1 MQKLLI
7 ATSNPAK
14 LAEYSAQLSD
24 LPLQLVSLKDLGLES
39 IEETGETFRENSL
52 LKARTYFK
60 QSGLPT
66 LADDGGLTIES
77 LGGEPG
83 VFSRRWLGGKESSDE
98 ELIAY
103 TLKRLQ
109 GKPLEEREARLRLA
123 SAFIAPDGSEHVI
136 ETSIEGHIAEE
147 ASPRRREGFPFRALL
162 IVAPSGKYYD
172 ELTEEEHEAV
182 NHRVKAISMLKPI
195 IRDTLCP

>member
-1 MQKLLI
+1 MKKLLI

-14 LAEYSAQLSD
+14 LAEYSAHLCD
-24 LPLQLVSLKDLGLES
+24 VPLQLISLKDLGLES
-39 IEETGETFRENSL
+39 VEETGETFRENAL
-52 LKARTYFK
+52 LKARAYFK

-66 LADDGGLTIES
+66 LADDGGLAIES

-83 VFSRRWLGGKESSDE
+83 VYSRRWVGGKESSDE

-103 TLKRLQ
+103 TLARLE
-109 GKPLEEREARLRLA
+109 GRPLEQREARLRLA
-123 SAFIAPDGSEHVI
+123 SAFIAEDGSEHVI

-147 ASPRRREGFPFRALL
+147 ASSRRREGYPFRSLF
-162 IVAPSGKYYD
+162 IVAPFGKYYD
-172 ELTEEEHEAV
+172 ELTEKEHEAI

-195 IRDTLCP
+195 IREALC